1 LKEEKRMNGARHQ
14 RRTGG
19 RGHAAEVKVGLAI
32 VVGLIVLAGAGYF
45 VYDAT
50 QSDDVTPPTVPVG
63 DGGVVLPQDPS
74 LTLLLED
81 GVWFVENDGN
91 VTMSDIEVRDGANEV
106 ICEIGTMSP
115 DDRQA
120 CEDAGENQDLVVVG
134 QGPQGQ
140 PVEVRSEPAKTLS
153 G

>member
-1 LKEEKRMNGARHQ
+1 MSGTSDQ
-14 RRTGG
+14 DQTGG
-19 RGHAAEVKVGLAI
+19 RGRASELVIGLAI
-32 VVGLIVLAGAGYF
+32 GVGLIVLAGVGYL

-50 QSDDVTPPTVPVG
+50 QSDDTPTIPVD

-74 LTLLLED
+74 LRLLLED

-91 VTMSDIEVRDGANEV
+91 VTMSEIEVRDDAGEV
-106 ICEIGTMSP
+106 ICEIATMSP
-115 DDRQA
+115 DDRQS

-140 PVEVRSEPAKTLS
+140 PVEVRP